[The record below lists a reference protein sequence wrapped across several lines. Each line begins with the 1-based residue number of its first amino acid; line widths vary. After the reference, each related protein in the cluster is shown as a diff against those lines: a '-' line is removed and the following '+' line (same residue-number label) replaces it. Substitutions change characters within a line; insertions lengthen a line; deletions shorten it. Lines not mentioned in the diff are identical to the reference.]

1 MNKPSI
7 NPAQCPLCGGPHL
20 CAMAADPEAP
30 ECWCGSLEFSDEL
43 LDQVPNQAVRRT
55 CICQKCLE
63 QYLESGEI
71 PGKSK

>member
-1 MNKPSI
+1 
-7 NPAQCPLCGGPHL
+7 
-20 CAMAADPEAP
+20 MAADPEAAD
-30 ECWCGSLEFSDEL
+30 CWCGSLEFPDEL